1 MPRTE
6 RFAPRKDPVPIVQDA
21 GWTPT
26 PVWMGMEYL
35 IPTGTRSPDVHPV
48 VSRYTDWAIPAH
60 KQEDIKQRKT
70 TNKKQKKGL
79 YLNCYMK
86 IMTCTICEVSQI
98 WNINAFWLLNVMY
111 LMPED
116 DKYEQNL

>member
-1 MPRTE
+1 MYSPPLSLASAPDGGGWSMPRTE

-48 VSRYTDWAIPAH
+48 VSRYTD
-60 KQEDIKQRKT
+60 
-70 TNKKQKKGL
+70 
-79 YLNCYMK
+79 
-86 IMTCTICEVSQI
+86 
-98 WNINAFWLLNVMY
+98 
-111 LMPED
+111 
-116 DKYEQNL
+116 